1 MKVLIIGAGITG
13 CFTAARLMHKGVD
26 VSILARG
33 ARAARLLRR
42 RSTWRWSASRPCTD
56 RRSCISCEKY
66 LDLDAVA
73 ADRALLK
80 QTMRATAQGFTA
92 IRRAGYPILPRSLNI
107 MRWIPAALGAGKIR
121 ALLQS
126 KFGRIA
132 LAAHAATARGE
143 MYHFA
148 TDFLSLAGEDAGADL
163 RELLTAI

>member
-1 MKVLIIGAGITG
+1 MNVERYVPIMAWHWSHIAFILPL
-13 CFTAARLMHKGVD
+13 AASMYRHD
-26 VSILARG
+26 
-33 ARAARLLRR
+33 
-42 RSTWRWSASRPCTD
+42 
-56 RRSCISCEKY
+56 

-107 MRWIPAALGAGKIR
+107 MRWLPAALGAGKIR

-143 MYHFA
+143 MCHFA